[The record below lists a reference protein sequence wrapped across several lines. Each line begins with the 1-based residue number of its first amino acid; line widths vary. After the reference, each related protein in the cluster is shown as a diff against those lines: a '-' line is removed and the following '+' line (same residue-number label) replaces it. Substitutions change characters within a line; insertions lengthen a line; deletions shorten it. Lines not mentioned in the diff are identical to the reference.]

1 MGDSVDT
8 AAVHQQLVQAYT
20 RAVHPDVVAH
30 LRAALDEFDDKGLD
44 ALVEC
49 PVCGRLGMAER
60 IQAHD
65 CQR

>member
-1 MGDSVDT
+1 MTECVDT
-8 AAVHQQLVQAYT
+8 AAVRHQLVQAYT

-30 LRAALDEFDDKGLD
+30 LRAALEEFDDEGLD
-44 ALVEC
+44 ELVEC